1 MKLSFAIPDELGRQ
15 FKKAVPAG
23 QRSAVVTAL
32 LKKKLGVSEANL
44 EKVCARVNRLT
55 RLDQEMSAWEKFD
68 DSDA

>member
-44 EKVCARVNRLT
+44 EKVCTRVNRLT

>member
-1 MKLSFAIPDELGRQ
+1 MKLSFAIPDEIGRQ

-32 LKKKLGVSEANL
+32 LKKKLLVSEANL

-68 DSDA
+68 EADA